1 MVSHRPQSAAN
12 MIRSIVGGVARE
24 IPPDVAQIVSITEV
38 VVSPDVAHATVYV
51 TALTNAKEASDWLHR
66 NAGRKVKPLIAKQ
79 LNIYTVP
86 SLRFV
91 VDTRPEKANRIDEL
105 LR

>member
-12 MIRSIVGGVARE
+12 MIRTIAGSFARE
-24 IPPDVAQIVSITEV
+24 IPPDIAQIVSITEV
-38 VVSPDVAHATVYV
+38 VVSPDIGHATIYV
-51 TALTNAKEASDWLHR
+51 TALTNAKAAADWLHK
-66 NAGRKVKPLIAKQ
+66 NAKRKLKPTIAKQ
-79 LNIYTVP
+79 LNMFTVP

-91 VDTRPEKANRIDEL
+91 VDERPDKANRIDEL